1 MKLTKMTLLLCLIVC
16 GTVLTQTCKHV
27 YIDENTPE
35 EIGKIKS
42 GLPQF
47 YPGDLNEAQAKQN
60 ALKQTTAARKLFYS
74 PKEEY
79 LALVK
84 TAALNLIN
92 LYESSQGNKDI
103 FRKFIESGL
112 QRQTSPTATAQEL
125 FRAAYASKI
134 SKPDPKEMIGL
145 ALTELMKNMKASPKP
160 SDILAFL
167 GLCGDFG
174 AAIFDVLGG
183 RKKRENAAK
192 VEFAEFFKKSFPDVE
207 KTIMSK
213 WENYSPDKYY
223 NNDKPPQDKGKE
235 RFICAADPSK
245 PGMKFDVR
253 SGVMNTGSEADGT
266 LKAGPNALPQIGW
279 PWQTV
284 PDKLKKYCDKEP
296 WAGHFSGSFYE
307 LVFML
312 EFFGSIKGKDIP
324 KEIDKKVTDKAIAW
338 SSAFLIAT
346 GMHSS
351 IEVAF
356 PAMLMLQK
364 TTDKKIVVEI
374 KKDEKSSKEELE
386 AIKALEA
393 LQKNLCDSSTKF
405 TVDLHTAGTK
415 SKRKLK

>member
-1 MKLTKMTLLLCLIVC
+1 MTLLLCLIVC

-27 YIDENTPE
+27 FIDKKTPE
-35 EIGKIKS
+35 EIGKIKE

-47 YPGDLNEAQAKQN
+47 YPGDSADAPAKQN

-74 PKEEY
+74 PNEEY

-92 LYESSQGNKDI
+92 LYESSQGNKDV
-103 FRKFIESGL
+103 FRKFIESDE
-112 QRQTSPTATAQEL
+112 QRQTNPNATAQEL

-183 RKKRENAAK
+183 RKKRENPAQ
-192 VEFAEFFKKSFPDVE
+192 VELAEFFKKSFPDID
-207 KTIMSK
+207 KTVMSK

-223 NNDKPPQDKGKE
+223 TYTDINNKEPPQDKGKE
-235 RFICAADPSK
+235 RFFCAADPSK
-245 PGMKFDVR
+245 PGKKFDVR

-284 PDKLKKYCDKEP
+284 PDKLKKYCAIEP

-324 KEIDKKVTDKAIAW
+324 KTIDEKVTDKAIAW

-356 PAMLMLQK
+356 PAMKMK
-364 TTDKKIVVEI
+364 DKDKKLTNII
-374 KKDEKSSKEELE
+374 LGNKDTLDK
-386 AIKALEA
+386 
-393 LQKNLCDSSTKF
+393 LCGEGLSTKF
-405 TVDLHTAGTK
+405 TVALHTQGTK
-415 SKRKLK
+415 AKRKLK